1 MISICCF
8 EIRGGNVTVKESF
21 DEPSFRLSDVGHCL
35 RSLLPMLCLPA
46 SAAAQSTCSN
56 FGTVSID
63 GGSYIFQNN
72 EWNSGL
78 EQCATVN
85 GVGFSLTTADFNLGH
100 PSDSGSEVIRQ
111 RKMPVLRRKQ
121 PSAAKAEFIPQ

>member
-1 MISICCF
+1 MIQ
-8 EIRGGNVTVKESF
+8 
-21 DEPSFRLSDVGHCL
+21 
-35 RSLLPMLCLPA
+35 RSGFLMLAIALAMLGLPA

-63 GGSYIFQNN
+63 GGSYIYQNN

-85 GVGFSLTTADFNLGH
+85 GLGFSLTTANFNSGTQWRPGNLLFHLQGMPLGQLH
-100 PSDSGSEVIRQ
+100 YFEPVSDRG
-111 RKMPVLRRKQ
+111 KQ
-121 PSAAKAEFIPQ
+121 YCLGEYERHHQPAFRV